1 MREASK
7 LSNKP
12 HAVAQ
17 LFSGSH
23 PSQGD
28 LLEMI
33 DTSSNSNLNF
43 DNNFSE
49 PIFPFQPPS
58 QSKKKLVDFTQT
70 PSDDMKPVTV
80 SQMMQEV
87 KQEQVYPFYEQLSDE
102 PPIPEII

>member
-12 HAVAQ
+12 HEIAY

-33 DTSSNSNLNF
+33 DTSANSNLKWF
-43 DNNFSE
+43 LIFFRAH
-49 PIFPFQPPS
+49 FPFS
-58 QSKKKLVDFTQT
+58 ADISVKK
-70 PSDDMKPVTV
+70 
-80 SQMMQEV
+80 EAGR
-87 KQEQVYPFYEQLSDE
+87 FYIDS
-102 PPIPEII
+102 